1 MKCEVISP
9 VYAETVARRRLPV
22 NFAES
27 DLPLFEGELERRI
40 PESRLLKFANV
51 LASPE
56 GLLFEGTRI
65 LPESFAFPYHLDQ
78 WKRRSVLKFLVTN
91 YVLRKR
97 RTIDV
102 EALWITDYW
111 STGYFH
117 WLADAL
123 TRLFVVRDR
132 LPDLLLVLP
141 GKFHTFEFVESSL
154 KAFGVTNVDFIDQN
168 EFVECRSLLMPSHT
182 APSGHYN
189 ADAMRG
195 VRDVLLSAYGDETGE
210 GERLY
215 ISRGAA
221 GKRRI
226 INEDE
231 IAPILS
237 KFGFETVRTEEL
249 SFEQQVR
256 ICSRARYVVS
266 NHGAGLTNTLFM
278 RDGGS
283 VLELRHQTDRINNC
297 FFTLA
302 SALELN
308 YFYQT
313 CAPRDAKA
321 DPHEADLIV
330 DTRVLEANLRLIT
343 AG

>member
-1 MKCEVISP
+1 MRREVIAP
-9 VYAETVARRRLPV
+9 IYAESFARRKLPA
-22 NFAES
+22 NFNQ
-27 DLPLFEGELERRI
+27 DHLPLFEGELERRI
-40 PESRLLKFANV
+40 PESSLLKFQNI

-56 GLLFEGTRI
+56 GLLFDGTSI
-65 LPESFAFPYHLDQ
+65 LRESFAFPYHLDQ
-78 WKRRSVLKFLVTN
+78 WKRRSVLRFLVTN
-91 YVLRKR
+91 YVFRKR
-97 RTIDV
+97 RTIDAD
-102 EALWITDYW
+102 ALWITDYW

-123 TRLFVVRDR
+123 TRLFTVRDR
-132 LPDLLLVLP
+132 LSDLLLVLP
-141 GKFHTFEFVESSL
+141 AKFQTFEFVESSL
-154 KAFGVTNVDFIDQN
+154 KAFGVTNVDFIGAD
-168 EFVECRSLLMPSHT
+168 EFVEFRSLLLPTHT

-189 ADAMRG
+189 AEAIRG
-195 VRDVLLSAYGDETGE
+195 VRSVLLSAYGDESGE

-237 KFGFETVRTEEL
+237 KFGFKTVRTEEL
-249 SFEQQVR
+249 SFDQQVR
-256 ICSRARYVVS
+256 ICSRARYVIS

-278 RDGGS
+278 REGGS
-283 VLELRHQTDRINNC
+283 VLELRHQSDRINNC

-313 CAPRDAKA
+313 CAPHDTKA
-321 DPHEADLIV
+321 DPHEADLLV
-330 DTRVLEANLRLIT
+330 DTKALEANLRLIT
-343 AG
+343 AE

>member
-1 MKCEVISP
+1 MRREVISP
-9 VYAETVARRRLPV
+9 IYPETVARRKLPV
-22 NFAES
+22 NFS
-27 DLPLFEGELERRI
+27 QTDLPLFEGELERAI
-40 PESRLLKFANV
+40 PESKLLRFRDV

-56 GLLFEGTRI
+56 GLLFERTRI

-78 WKRRSVLKFLVTN
+78 WKRRSVLKFLTTN
-91 YVLRKR
+91 YVFRKR
-97 RTIDV
+97 RRIDAD
-102 EALWITDYW
+102 ALWITDYW

-132 LPDLLLVLP
+132 LSDLLLVLP
-141 GKFHTFEFVESSL
+141 GKYQGLEHVKASL
-154 KAFGVTNVDFIDQN
+154 AAFGVNAVDFIDQN
-168 EFVECRSLLMPSHT
+168 EFVECRNLVMPSHT

-189 ADAMRG
+189 TDAIRG
-195 VRDVLLSAYGDETGE
+195 LRSVLLSAYGDRSSK

-215 ISRGAA
+215 ISRRIAA
-221 GKRRI
+221 KRRI

-237 KFGFETVRTEEL
+237 RFGFETVRTEEL

-256 ICSRARYVVS
+256 TLSRARYVVS

-278 RDGGS
+278 REGGS

-313 CAPRDAKA
+313 CGPQNAKA
-321 DPHEADLIV
+321 DPHEADLLV
-330 DTRVLEANLRLIT
+330 DPDELERNLRLLVP
-343 AG
+343 